1 MACDKRSVL
10 LTCPLLLRAARREPS
25 DLTIATPAILRPSDT
40 DFDTE
45 SFHKL
50 LQHYATTRS
59 PVPRRRNQ
67 TRLGVGGGVVPTSRE
82 FAFATIGTQP
92 SSFCIGLG
100 AWKEMLGMPRPI
112 LVVTSRYPKEVE
124 DRIDRDYNAR
134 RDPNQFPFSQQKLLS
149 ASEGADALFI
159 TPADRLESRFFQ
171 KVSSTVKV
179 IATYSV
185 GFEHIDLEAAARR
198 KIQVAYTPGVNSEAT
213 ADIAMLLL
221 LGASRRA
228 YEAQELVRTGTWK
241 PLSPD
246 MLLGWQVGGKVL
258 GILGMGRV
266 GQAVARR
273 ARGFGMKIHYCN
285 ASELPAEIAG
295 DAVCHRDPS
304 DLLRASQFLSLHAPE
319 TPQTRHF
326 LNSKT
331 ISLLPPGA
339 IVVNTARGGLVVDD
353 DLIAAL
359 KSGWVAAAGLDVFE
373 GEPKLHPEYLSLKNT
388 FLLPHIGSAT
398 IETRTA
404 MGMLALD
411 NVEAVLNGRPA
422 PTLVPSVVGNG
433 LRH

>member
-1 MACDKRSVL
+1 V
-10 LTCPLLLRAARREPS
+10 E
-25 DLTIATPAILRPSDT
+25 
-40 DFDTE
+40 
-45 SFHKL
+45 
-50 LQHYATTRS
+50 TTRY
-59 PVPRRRNQ
+59 
-67 TRLGVGGGVVPTSRE
+67 T
-82 FAFATIGTQP
+82 
-92 SSFCIGLG
+92 
-100 AWKEMLGMPRPI
+100 
-112 LVVTSRYPKEVE
+112 KEVE

-134 RDPNQFPFSQQKLLS
+134 RNPDLFPFNQQQLLS
-149 ASEGADALFI
+149 AAEGADAMFI
-159 TPADRLESRFFQ
+159 TPVDRLDSEFFQ
-171 KVSSTVKV
+171 SVSPTVKI

-198 KIQVAYTPGVNSEAT
+198 NISVAYTPGANSEAT

-228 YEAQELVRTGTWK
+228 FEAQELVRTGAWK

-258 GILGMGRV
+258 GILGMGHV

-273 ARGFGMKIHYCN
+273 ARGFGMKIHYYDT
-285 ASELPAEIAG
+285 SQLTAEIAG
-295 DAVCHRDPS
+295 DAVYHQDPS
-304 DLLRASQFLSLHAPE
+304 DLLRVSQFLSLHAPE

-326 LNSKT
+326 LNSKA

-339 IVVNTARGGLVVDD
+339 IVVNAARGGLVVDD

-359 KSGWVAAAGLDVFE
+359 KSGRVAAAGLDVFE
-373 GEPKLHPEYLSLKNT
+373 GEPKLHPEYVSLNNT

-411 NVEAVLNGRPA
+411 NVEAVLNGRSA
-422 PTLVPSVVGNG
+422 PTLVPNRSRQVA
-433 LRH
+433 

>member
-1 MACDKRSVL
+1 MLSMTK
-10 LTCPLLLRAARREPS
+10 
-25 DLTIATPAILRPSDT
+25 
-40 DFDTE
+40 
-45 SFHKL
+45 
-50 LQHYATTRS
+50 
-59 PVPRRRNQ
+59 PV
-67 TRLGVGGGVVPTSRE
+67 
-82 FAFATIGTQP
+82 
-92 SSFCIGLG
+92 
-100 AWKEMLGMPRPI
+100 
-112 LVVTSRYPKEVE
+112 LVVTTCYTKEVE

-134 RDPNQFPFSQQKLLS
+134 RNPNQLPFSHQKLLS
-149 ASEGADALFI
+149 AAEGADALFI
-159 TPADRLESRFFQ
+159 TPADRLDSGFFQ
-171 KVSSTVKV
+171 KVSPTVKA
-179 IATYSV
+179 IATFSV

-198 KIQVAYTPGVNSEAT
+198 RIPVAYTPGANSEAT

-228 YEAQELVRTGTWK
+228 FEAQELLRTGAWK
-241 PLSPD
+241 QPLGTN

-273 ARGFGMKIHYCN
+273 ARGFGMKIHYHDR
-285 ASELPAEIAG
+285 SELPAEIAG
-295 DAVCHRDPS
+295 DAVYHKDPS

-326 LNSKT
+326 LNSKA

-359 KSGWVAAAGLDVFE
+359 KSGRVAAAGLDVFE
-373 GEPKLHPEYLSLKNT
+373 GEPKLHPEYVSLKNT

-411 NVEAVLNGRPA
+411 NVEAILNGRPA
-422 PTLVPSVVGNG
+422 PTLVPGRSREFV
-433 LRH
+433 

>member
-1 MACDKRSVL
+1 MTK
-10 LTCPLLLRAARREPS
+10 
-25 DLTIATPAILRPSDT
+25 
-40 DFDTE
+40 
-45 SFHKL
+45 
-50 LQHYATTRS
+50 
-59 PVPRRRNQ
+59 
-67 TRLGVGGGVVPTSRE
+67 
-82 FAFATIGTQP
+82 
-92 SSFCIGLG
+92 
-100 AWKEMLGMPRPI
+100 PI

-134 RDPNQFPFSQQKLLS
+134 RNPNQSLFSQQQLLS
-149 ASEGADALFI
+149 AAEGADALFI
-159 TPADRLESRFFQ
+159 TPADRLDSGFFQ
-171 KVSSTVKV
+171 KVSPSVRV

-198 KIQVAYTPGVNSEAT
+198 KIPIAYTPGVNSDAT

-228 YEAQELVRTGTWK
+228 YEAQELVRTGAWK

-246 MLLGWQVGGKVL
+246 MLLGWQLGGKVL

-266 GQAVARR
+266 GQAMARR
-273 ARGFGMKIHYCN
+273 ARGFGMKIHYSN
-285 ASELPAEIAG
+285 GSKLPAEIAG
-295 DAVCHRDPS
+295 NAVYHQDPS
-304 DLLRASQFLSLHAPE
+304 DLLRVSQFLSLHAPE

-326 LNSKT
+326 LNSKA
-331 ISLLPPGA
+331 ISLLPAGA

-359 KSGWVAAAGLDVFE
+359 KSGRVAAAGLDVFE
-373 GEPKLHPEYLSLKNT
+373 GEPKLNPEYVSLKNT

-422 PTLVPSVVGNG
+422 PTLIQP
-433 LRH
+433 

>member
-1 MACDKRSVL
+1 MS
-10 LTCPLLLRAARREPS
+10 
-25 DLTIATPAILRPSDT
+25 
-40 DFDTE
+40 
-45 SFHKL
+45 
-50 LQHYATTRS
+50 
-59 PVPRRRNQ
+59 
-67 TRLGVGGGVVPTSRE
+67 
-82 FAFATIGTQP
+82 
-92 SSFCIGLG
+92 
-100 AWKEMLGMPRPI
+100 GMTKPI

-124 DRIDRDYNAR
+124 ERIDRDYNAR
-134 RDPNQFPFSQQKLLS
+134 RNPNQFPFSQQQMLS
-149 ASEGADALFI
+149 AVEGADALFI
-159 TPADRLESRFFQ
+159 TPADRLDSGFFQ
-171 KVSSTVKV
+171 NVSPTLKI
-179 IATYSV
+179 IATFSV

-198 KIQVAYTPGVNSEAT
+198 KIPVAYTPGVNNEAT

-228 YEAQELVRTGTWK
+228 YEAQELVRTGAWR
-241 PLSPD
+241 PLAPD

-258 GILGMGRV
+258 GIFGMGRV

-273 ARGFGMKIHYCN
+273 ARGFGMKIHYSN
-285 ASELPAEIAG
+285 ASELSAEIAG
-295 DAVCHRDPS
+295 DAAYHKDPS

-331 ISLLPPGA
+331 ISLLPAGA

-359 KSGWVAAAGLDVFE
+359 KSGRVAAAGLDVFE
-373 GEPKLHPEYLSLKNT
+373 GEPKIHPEYVLLKNT

-411 NVEAVLNGRPA
+411 NVEAVLKGRSA
-422 PTLVPSVVGNG
+422 PSLIQP
-433 LRH
+433 